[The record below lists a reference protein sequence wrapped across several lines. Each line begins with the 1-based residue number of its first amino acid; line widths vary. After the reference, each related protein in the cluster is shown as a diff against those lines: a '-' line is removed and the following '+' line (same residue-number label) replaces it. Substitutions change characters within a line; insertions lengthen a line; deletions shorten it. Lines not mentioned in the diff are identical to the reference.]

1 MEGIKGT
8 RYKLLIIRDMK
19 TKQST
24 KMKKVNRAVKTGLTN
39 ALGENPR
46 TRKEL
51 NEIRLF
57 FLEDSL
63 TDYQFSYN
71 SQNLR

>member
-1 MEGIKGT
+1 
-8 RYKLLIIRDMK
+8 MK
-19 TKQST
+19 TKQRS
-24 KMKKVNRAVKTGLTN
+24 KKVNRAVKAGLTN

-71 SQNLR
+71 SHNLR

>member
-1 MEGIKGT
+1 
-8 RYKLLIIRDMK
+8 MK
-19 TKQST
+19 TKQRT
-24 KMKKVNRAVKTGLTN
+24 KAKKVNRAVKAGLTN
-39 ALGENPR
+39 ALVEDPR
-46 TRKEL
+46 TRKEM

>member
-1 MEGIKGT
+1 
-8 RYKLLIIRDMK
+8 MK
-19 TKQST
+19 TKQMT
-24 KMKKVNRAVKTGLTN
+24 KAKKVNRAVKSGLTN

>member
-1 MEGIKGT
+1 
-8 RYKLLIIRDMK
+8 MK
-19 TKQST
+19 TKQRT
-24 KMKKVNRAVKTGLTN
+24 KAKKVNRSAKAGLTN

>member
-1 MEGIKGT
+1 
-8 RYKLLIIRDMK
+8 MK
-19 TKQST
+19 TKQTT
-24 KMKKVNRAVKTGLTN
+24 KTRKVNRNVKAGLTN
-39 ALGENPR
+39 VLGENPR

>member
-1 MEGIKGT
+1 
-8 RYKLLIIRDMK
+8 MK
-19 TKQST
+19 TKQRT
-24 KMKKVNRAVKTGLTN
+24 KTKKVNREVKIGLTN

-46 TRKEL
+46 TRKEM
-51 NEIRLF
+51 NEIRMF